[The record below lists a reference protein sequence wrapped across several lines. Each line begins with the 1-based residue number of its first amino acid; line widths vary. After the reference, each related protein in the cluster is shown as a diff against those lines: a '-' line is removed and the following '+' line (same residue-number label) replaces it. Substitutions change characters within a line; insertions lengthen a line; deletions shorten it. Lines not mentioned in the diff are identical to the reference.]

1 MLESTSSATRRQLW
15 RSVLL
20 TLFAVALGAPPLRAD
35 VITDWDAKITS
46 IASPAALGEREATIV
61 DLAMF
66 DAVNSVLRKHPGYVT
81 REDGFERASP
91 EAAAATAA
99 ATVLAKLH
107 PEKAADFAAARDSYL
122 KGLAG
127 DPAALASG
135 RQLGEQVGLKV
146 FESRAHD
153 GATGPDTYHPL
164 TQPGIYIPTA
174 TMVCSTWPKLKPFVL
189 ERPDQFRPGPPVSL
203 SSKEWATDYNEI
215 KAYGA
220 RDSARRTAE
229 ETETARFWLMTGPQ
243 AYHPIA
249 WQIIAARHLKLL
261 DSARFMAM
269 YSAALTD
276 AYIAVFDAKYRYNF
290 WRPVTAIRNGDI
302 DGNPDTEVDATWQA
316 LDATPLHPEYPCAHC
331 ILSGTAAALI
341 ESTGGLG
348 DLREISLTSPT
359 APGITHRWASL
370 DSFAL
375 EVANARIWAGFH
387 YRSSTR
393 VGTSMGREVGRYV
406 ATHFD
411 QPAATH

>member
-1 MLESTSSATRRQLW
+1 MLLALM
-15 RSVLL
+15 
-20 TLFAVALGAPPLRAD
+20 AVGVSAPPVRAD
-35 VITDWDAKITS
+35 VITDWDAKISAVT
-46 IASPAALGEREATIV
+46 PPGALGEREATIV

-66 DAVNSVLRKHPGYVT
+66 DAVNSVFRQYPGYVT
-81 REDGFERASP
+81 REDGFERASA

-99 ATVLAKLH
+99 ATVITKLH
-107 PEKAADFAAARDSYL
+107 PEKAPDFAAARDAYL

-127 DPAALASG
+127 DPGALALG
-135 RQLGEQVGLKV
+135 RQLGERVGPKV
-146 FESRAHD
+146 FDARAHD
-153 GATGPDTYHPL
+153 GATDADAYRPL

-189 ERPDQFRPGPPVSL
+189 ERPDQFRPGPPVALASR
-203 SSKEWATDYNEI
+203 EWATDYNEI

-220 RDSARRTAE
+220 RGSTRRTAQ
-229 ETETARFWLMTGPQ
+229 ETETARFWLMTGPP

-261 DSARFMAM
+261 ASARFMAM

-302 DGNPDTEVDATWQA
+302 DGNPDTEIDASWQPI
-316 LDATPLHPEYPCAHC
+316 DATPMHPEYPCAHC
-331 ILSGTAAALI
+331 ILSAAAAAVI

-348 DLREISLTSPT
+348 DLREVALASPT
-359 APGITHRWASL
+359 APGVTHRWTDLESL
-370 DSFAL
+370 TS

-393 VGTSMGREVGRYV
+393 VGTAMGREVGRYV
-406 ATHFD
+406 AMHFD
-411 QPAATH
+411 QSGR